1 MWKGYEALPSYFGGK
16 RKLARRILSYAEGK
30 VFIDAFLGGGSVSLL
45 AKAKGFK
52 VICNDIA
59 ERSRI
64 VGKAIIENKN
74 KKLTDYDIYSLFKET
89 DNNFIRDNFPN
100 LALEKDVK
108 FLDNAFA
115 NAKTDL
121 QKLLLIKFLFKYK
134 PFSML
139 SNKVP
144 KDLSNC
150 NLKVIKPHL
159 KYMFKPIRTL
169 KRIKEQINYGIFD
182 NGQDNEFHQK
192 DVFEFLRN
200 VKGDTI
206 YFDPPYAGSQSYEE
220 FYNILDSILMQ
231 KKIPVKKSKFNSA
244 EAEKFL
250 HRLLDES
257 MHIKKV
263 IFSFGGP
270 KIDGQQLLKI
280 VQEHRPAELYEIKHK
295 WSITASKEQM
305 QTATEILVVTK

>member
-1 MWKGYEALPSYFGGK
+1 MWRGYEALPSYFGGK
-16 RKLARRILSYAEGK
+16 RKLARKILSYAKGE

-45 AKAKGFK
+45 AKAKGYR

-74 KKLTDYDIYSLFKET
+74 TKLSDYDVYSLFKKTE
-89 DNNFIRDNFPN
+89 NKFIRDTFPN
-100 LALEKDVK
+100 LALEKDIQ

-144 KDLSNC
+144 RDLSDC
-150 NLKVIKPHL
+150 NLKVIQPHL

-169 KRIKEQINYGIFD
+169 KQLQQKINYGIFD
-182 NGQDNEFHQK
+182 NGKQNEFHQK
-192 DVFEFLRN
+192 DVFEFLRS
-200 VKGDTI
+200 VKGDTV

-231 KKIPVKKSKFNSA
+231 KKIPVTKSKFNSKDA
-244 EAEKFL
+244 EQFL
-250 HRLLDES
+250 HKLLEES
-257 MHIKKV
+257 MHIPRV

-270 KIDGQQLLKI
+270 KIDGQHLLRI
-280 VQEHRPAELYEIKHK
+280 VQEHRPAELHEIKHK
-295 WSITASKEQM
+295 WAITASKEDM

>member
-16 RKLARRILSYAEGK
+16 RKLARKILSFAEGE

-74 KKLTDYDIYSLFKET
+74 AKITDYDIYSLFKET
-89 DNNFIRDNFPN
+89 DNTFIRDNFPN
-100 LALEKDVK
+100 LLLDKDVK
-108 FLDNAFA
+108 FVDNAFA

-144 KDLSNC
+144 KDLSDC

-169 KRIKEQINYGIFD
+169 KRIKNQINYGVFD
-182 NGQDNEFHQK
+182 NGKRNEFHQK
-192 DVFEFLRN
+192 DVFDFLDS
-200 VKGDTI
+200 VKGDTV

-220 FYNILDSILMQ
+220 FYNILDSILLQ
-231 KKIPVKKSKFNSA
+231 KRIPVEKSKFNSA

-250 HRLLDES
+250 HRLLEKS

-263 IFSFGGP
+263 VFSFGGP
-270 KIDGQQLLKI
+270 RIEGQRLLKI
-280 VQEHRPAELYEIKHK
+280 VQEHRPAELHEVEHK
-295 WSITASKEQM
+295 YAITASNETM
-305 QTATEILVVTK
+305 QTATEILVVSK